1 MKLPGAGTSFCVRS
15 PRNLRTNVWLNTPL
29 CALLVLSLCSAL
41 SSSPA
46 WAQSPPASAQSP
58 ISAKSPASALSAA
71 PPPAPDF
78 AITDFTVWSTLPG
91 PDGQRRMVV
100 SFRVTNIG
108 TAPGPAMRTR
118 VTIAGV
124 VSEFTNPVLQ
134 PQASIFISKT
144 LSTTASQVPIR
155 IEADVNHVITESNEQ
170 NNVLEYAAN
179 PAGDIGRWQN
189 IGPSKIGTNPEESGR
204 VSTIAVSP
212 VSPFI
217 VYAGGRDSGLWKTE
231 GLTTV
236 WFPITDS
243 LPTQKIDAV
252 AIDPRQNDRI
262 LIATPAGF
270 FQSLDDGTM
279 WTQLTN
285 VDLRGVGSDGGH
297 LLVEN
302 LTNSPL
308 VLSTL
313 EGVKVSTDGG
323 QTWTTVLASGS
334 PVISLQFSTTDP
346 SHLFASTAAPPGVFE
361 ANNNGLT
368 AASWH
373 QLQGCPDAPLPA
385 FPQSASVWITESQG
399 TQWMSFRTKTPDPLD
414 FQLWRTTSETC
425 NIGGFVEHGW
435 QKLDLSNGGCNNY
448 LFHWSYLFAHPND
461 PTLVFKSGIK
471 LCRSTSSGDNLGK
484 VDGIHDD
491 QHAIVVAQSSPS
503 VMFFGS
509 DGGIYRSPDKG
520 QTMNFLGE
528 GMSNA
533 EFLKVAVNGTG
544 SAAIMG
550 GMQDNATAGWNGS
563 AIWTDLG
570 AALISGDV
578 PLVAFERT
586 DMKGIYKMGQSTQQ
600 IEYDPASGDHWSS
613 RGSLDDCLAYNE
625 FPGQVFESMES
636 TGDNPPLLVTCHG
649 IWSGPPWNQ
658 IKTTTQGEFVRL
670 ALAPD
675 NPQIAVAATSNGHV
689 FWGAALQPSLLYDVF
704 TAPNGGGPS
713 GIAMKSSTMFYVA
726 HNAGGQGII
735 TRFACFLG
743 CTTESIW
750 PGTPS
755 GDVTAVGIDP
765 LVADTVLA
773 AIDGNGIFRGTRSS
787 AGQWTWTPYT
797 NGIPVGANVTDIQP
811 RSDGSI
817 AAATYGRGM
826 FLSTS
831 ISTAPPKN
839 TAKGHIT
846 NLDVEADDSK
856 PGKPI
861 QKFVSVELDS
871 KPGYLFTETG
881 IGYLS
886 ILQAAYK
893 NHTSVQIEYTPQG
906 QNSGKIVKV
915 TNAGP

>member
-1 MKLPGAGTSFCVRS
+1 MKQLGVGTSLCVPS
-15 PRNLRTNVWLNTPL
+15 PRNFRADDWLRTPL
-29 CALLVLSLCSAL
+29 CALMAVWLCVQLSGT
-41 SSSPA
+41 PA
-46 WAQSPPASAQSP
+46 WAQVPT
-58 ISAKSPASALSAA
+58 
-71 PPPAPDF
+71 PDF
-78 AITDFTVWSTLPG
+78 AITNFSVWSTLPG
-91 PDGQRRMVV
+91 PDGQRRMAI
-100 SFRVTNIG
+100 SFRVTNVG
-108 TAPGPAMRTR
+108 TAAGPSMRTR
-118 VTIAGV
+118 VTIAGAA
-124 VSEFTNPVLQ
+124 SEFANSILQ

-155 IEADVNHVITESNEQ
+155 IEADVYHVITEANEQ
-170 NNVLEYAAN
+170 NNVLEYTAN

-189 IGPSKIGTNPEESGR
+189 IGPSKMAANPPASGR
-204 VSTIAVSP
+204 VTTIAVSP

-252 AIDPRQNDRI
+252 ALDPRQNDRV

-279 WTQLTN
+279 WQQLTSL
-285 VDLRGVGSDGGH
+285 DLKGNGSDGGH
-297 LLVEN
+297 LLIEN
-302 LTNSPL
+302 LPNPPM
-308 VLSTL
+308 VMSTF

-323 QTWTTVLASGS
+323 QNWTVVLASGAA
-334 PVISLQFSTTDP
+334 VISLQFSTTDP
-346 SHLFASTAAPPGVFE
+346 SHLFASTASPPGVFE
-361 ANNNGLT
+361 AQNNGLT

-373 QLQGCPDAPLPA
+373 QLQGCPDAPLPS
-385 FPQSASVWITESQG
+385 FPQSASVWVTESQG
-399 TQWMSFRTKTPDPLD
+399 TQWVSFRTKSPDPKT
-414 FQLWRTTSETC
+414 FELWRTTGETC

-435 QKLDLSNGGCNNY
+435 QKLNISGGCNNY
-448 LFHWSYLFAHPND
+448 DFHWSYLFAHPND
-461 PTLVFKSGIK
+461 PTVVFKSGIK
-471 LCRSTSSGDNLGK
+471 LCRSTSSGDNLGT
-484 VDGIHDD
+484 VGGIHDD
-491 QHAIVVAQSSPS
+491 QHAIVVAPSSPS

-520 QTMNFLGE
+520 QTVNFLGE
-528 GMSNA
+528 GMSNT

-544 SAAIMG
+544 SVTLMG
-550 GMQDNATAGWNGS
+550 GTQDNYTAGWDGAS
-563 AIWTDLG
+563 PIWTDLG
-570 AALISGDV
+570 AALVSGDV
-578 PLVAFERT
+578 PLVAFERK

-636 TGDNPPLLVTCHG
+636 TGDSPQLLVTCHG

-658 IKTTTQGEFVRL
+658 IKTTNQGEFVRL
-670 ALAPD
+670 SLAPD
-675 NPQIAVAATSNGHV
+675 NQQIAVAATSNGHV

-713 GIAMKSSTMFYVA
+713 AIAMKSQSLFYVA
-726 HNAGGQGII
+726 NIANGHGII
-735 TRFACFLG
+735 TRFTCFFG

-750 PGTPS
+750 PGTPD
-755 GDVTAVGIDP
+755 GDVTAMGIDP

-787 AGQWTWTPYT
+787 AGQWTWVPYS

-811 RSDGSI
+811 RSNGSV

-831 ISTAPPKN
+831 ISTAPPKL

-846 NLDVEADDSK
+846 NLDIESEDSK
-856 PGKPI
+856 AGKPI
-861 QKFVSVELDS
+861 PKFVSVELDS
-871 KPGYLFTETG
+871 KPGFLFTETG
-881 IGYLS
+881 LGFLG
-886 ILQAAYK
+886 ILQTA
-893 NHTSVQIEYTPQG
+893 NRTHRSVEIQYTPSG
-906 QNSGKIVKV
+906 KNSGKIVKV
-915 TNAGP
+915 TAAGP

>member
-1 MKLPGAGTSFCVRS
+1 MKLLGMGPCLCVRS
-15 PRNLRTNVWLNTPL
+15 RRNSTVDGCLRGLL
-29 CALLVLSLCSAL
+29 CTLLAVSLGVSLSGT
-41 SSSPA
+41 PA
-46 WAQSPPASAQSP
+46 WAQVPT
-58 ISAKSPASALSAA
+58 
-71 PPPAPDF
+71 PDF
-78 AITDFTVWSTLPG
+78 AITGFTVWSTLPG

-108 TAPGPAMRTR
+108 TAAGQAMRTR
-118 VTIAGV
+118 VTIAGAA
-124 VSEFTNPVLQ
+124 SEFTNPVLQ
-134 PQASIFISKT
+134 PQGSIFISKT

-155 IEADVNHVITESNEQ
+155 IEADVFHVIAEANEQ
-170 NNVLEYAAN
+170 NNVLEYMAN

-189 IGPSKIGTNPEESGR
+189 IGPSKIATNPQESGR

-252 AIDPRQNDRI
+252 AIDPRHNDRV

-279 WTQLTN
+279 WTQLTS

-297 LLVEN
+297 LLIEN
-302 LTNSPL
+302 LPNSPL
-308 VLSTL
+308 VLSTF

-323 QTWTTVLASGS
+323 QNWMVVLASGS
-334 PVISLQFSTTDP
+334 PIISLQFSTTDP

-373 QLQGCPDAPLPA
+373 QLQGCPDAKLPT
-385 FPQSASVWITESQG
+385 FPQSASVWIAESQG
-399 TQWMSFRTKTPDPLD
+399 TQWVSFRTKSPDPKT
-414 FQLWRTTSETC
+414 FELWRTTGETC

-435 QKLDLSNGGCNNY
+435 QKLDTSGGCNDY
-448 LFHWSYLFAHPND
+448 DYHWSYLFAHPND

-471 LCRSTSSGDNLGK
+471 LCRSTASGDNLDK
-484 VDGIHDD
+484 VAGIHDD
-491 QHAIVVAQSSPS
+491 QHAIVVAPSSPS

-528 GMSNA
+528 GMSNT
-533 EFLKVAVNGTG
+533 EFLRVAVNGAG
-544 SAAIMG
+544 SSVLMG
-550 GMQDNATAGWNGS
+550 GTQDNDTAGWDGSS
-563 AIWTDLG
+563 AIWTGLG
-570 AALISGDV
+570 AALTSGDV
-578 PLVAFERT
+578 PLVAFERK

-613 RGSLDDCLAYNE
+613 RGSLDDCLAYSE
-625 FPGQVFESMES
+625 FPGKVFESMES
-636 TGDNPPLLVTCHG
+636 TGDSPQLLVTCHG

-658 IKTTTQGEFVRL
+658 IKTTTQGDFVRL

-704 TAPNGGGPS
+704 TAPNGGGAPA
-713 GIAMKSSTMFYVA
+713 IAMKNQSLFYVA
-726 HNAGGQGII
+726 NNAGGQAII
-735 TRFACFLG
+735 TRFSCFFG
-743 CTTESIW
+743 CATESIW
-750 PGTPS
+750 PGTPDGS
-755 GDVTAVGIDP
+755 VTALGIDP

-787 AGQWTWTPYT
+787 AGQWTWAPYT

-817 AAATYGRGM
+817 AVATYGRGM

-861 QKFVSVELDS
+861 RKFVSVELDS
-871 KPGYLFTETG
+871 KPGFLFTESG
-881 IGYLS
+881 IGFLG
-886 ILQAAYK
+886 ILQTAFRT
-893 NHTSVQIEYTPQG
+893 HRSVEIQYTPAG
-906 QNSGKIVKV
+906 QNTGKIVKV
-915 TNAGP
+915 TAAGP